1 MIAMDVYGEGP
12 PLVLVH
18 GVATSRSIWRHV
30 VPIDKT
36 EPAEGPV
43 SGTPVLQLFVI
54 DPAVIDVDWSVD
66 GVVVAAKGG
75 TGFDLAQAG
84 LSSGE
89 HVISAKAYDN
99 AGEDLVKYRDAVCPD
114 SVESW
119 YCHSTGW
126 ANATQTVEWTVTVP

>member
-1 MIAMDVYGEGP
+1 MSEAPRFVPLSFRRHAPEEMLRRAREFGEE
-12 PLVLVH
+12 VQRR
-18 GVATSRSIWRHV
+18 RSVRHFSG
-30 VPIDKT
+30 
-36 EPAEGPV
+36 EPV
-43 SGTPVLQLFVI
+43 